1 MKYVLK
7 PFDIAVNVSKIA
19 NIHYFEFLDGYH
31 TIEDRH
37 GFCELLYVDRGT
49 ITVHSENYS
58 GVLSDNQLM
67 IHRPDETHYLECN
80 VSNTPNVIVIGFEC
94 DNKGIEVFAKE
105 PVTLSAEHKSLLSAI
120 INEGIK
126 VFAPPYDLPNT
137 PEMVKREEY
146 PFAADQ
152 LIKLYLETLLIFLV
166 RSRVNEQQFKNGK
179 VVSDSKI
186 EAVHQYISEHYTE
199 KITLE
204 NLCFLFRTNKT
215 TLCKDFKNAYGMT
228 ILNYVNK
235 LRIDEAKALIRR
247 NELSITEIS
256 DKLGFESIHY
266 FCKLFKKVTNQSA
279 KEYFK
284 SIRSKLDL

>member
-1 MKYVLK
+1 MEYVLK

-19 NIHYFEFLDGYH
+19 NIHYFEFLDSYH
-31 TIEDRH
+31 TIEDSH
-37 GFCELLYVDRGT
+37 DFCEILYVDRGT

-58 GVLSDNQLM
+58 GILSDNQLL
-67 IHRPDETHYLECN
+67 IHRPNEKHYLECN
-80 VSNTPNVIVIGFEC
+80 VTNAPNVIVIGFAC
-94 DNKGIEVFAKE
+94 DNEDIKIFSKE
-105 PVTLSAEHKSLLSAI
+105 PVTLSNEHKTLLSSI
-120 INEGIK
+120 LNEGMK
-126 VFAPPYDLPNT
+126 VYSPPYDLPNT
-137 PEMVKREEY
+137 PEMIKREEY
-146 PFAADQ
+146 PYAADQ
-152 LIKLYLETLLIFLV
+152 LIKMYLETLLIFLV
-166 RSRVNEQQFKNGK
+166 RSRKNEQKFKDGK
-179 VVSDSKI
+179 VVTDSKI

-215 TLCKDFKNAYGMT
+215 TLCKDFKNAYGTT

-235 LRIDEAKALIRR
+235 LRIDEAKALIRK

-266 FCKLFKKVTNQSA
+266 FCKLFKKITNQSA